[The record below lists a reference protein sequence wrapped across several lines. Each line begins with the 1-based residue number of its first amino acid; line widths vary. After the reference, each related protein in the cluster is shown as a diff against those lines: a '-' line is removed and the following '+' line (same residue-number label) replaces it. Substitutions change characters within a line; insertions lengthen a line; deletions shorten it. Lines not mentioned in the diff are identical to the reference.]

1 MWIKSSKR
9 LLTVY
14 GEIRLYVTDI
24 AYDRNQLPYRIY
36 LFVSHL
42 GTEIELT
49 VRNILATRRMRS
61 HKAVL
66 HEVSFDA
73 GLDFLLVL
81 DNRRGNHF
89 IYCRSDTY
97 QQLIDRALPPSKL
110 RSPDIDNQDPASI
123 PATSALDIL
132 DRKNKIIMLDSAY
145 IPVCYTELESWLK
158 HHEVIVSPY
167 YADRLHAVVEDKAQ
181 LQHVL
186 DAIERLDAMPGSK
199 LITDQFVDVTLA
211 PYDTSDYSDDN
222 TYLQALAHQLPV
234 TVSQI
239 VFVTGDSQWSMKWR
253 LQGFSVIDPAGLSDG
268 LTGSADADPQSTY
281 EAAANP
287 SQLLDSGL
295 PPRKDKHSGHS
306 RSRSARGSRARSLL
320 NFFFIFIL

>member
-49 VRNILATRRMRS
+49 VRTIIATRRMRS

-66 HEVSFDA
+66 HEFTSDT
-73 GLDFLLVL
+73 GLVFLLML

-97 QQLIDRALPPSKL
+97 QQLIDRAIPPSTI
-110 RSPDIDNQDPASI
+110 RSSDIDNQDPTSI
-123 PATSALDIL
+123 PARTTLDFHGM
-132 DRKNKIIMLDSAY
+132 KNKIIMLDSTS
-145 IPVCYTELESWLK
+145 IPVCYTQLEPWLK
-158 HHEVIVSPY
+158 RHEVILSPY
-167 YADRLHAVVEDKAQ
+167 YADRLHAVMEDQAQ
-181 LQHVL
+181 LQHIL
-186 DAIERLDAMPGSK
+186 DAIARVSAMPGSK
-199 LITDQFVDVTLA
+199 LITNQFVDVTRA
-211 PYDTSDYSDDN
+211 PYDTRDYSDDN
-222 TYLQALAHQLPV
+222 TYLQALAQQLPV

-253 LQGFSVIDPAGLSDG
+253 LQGYLVIDPAGLPDG
-268 LTGSADADPQSTY
+268 LTDPAGTEHQSSY

-287 SQLLDSGL
+287 GKLLDSGL

-306 RSRSARGSRARSLL
+306 RTRSTRGSKARSLL
-320 NFFFIFIL
+320 NFFPFTL

>member
-36 LFVSHL
+36 LYVSHL

-49 VRNILATRRMRS
+49 VRSILATRRMRS

-66 HEVSFDA
+66 HEISSDT
-73 GLDFLLVL
+73 GLVFLLVL

-89 IYCRSDTY
+89 IYCRSDAY
-97 QQLIDRALPPSKL
+97 QQLIDRAIPPSRL
-110 RSPDIDNQDPASI
+110 RSSDIDNQDPTSI
-123 PATSALDIL
+123 PATAALDIH
-132 DRKNKIIMLDSAY
+132 RMKNKIIMLDSAY
-145 IPVCYTELESWLK
+145 IPACYTELESWLT

-167 YADRLHAVVEDKAQ
+167 YADRLHAIISDKSK
-181 LQHVL
+181 LQEML
-186 DAIERLDAMPGSK
+186 SSIERLSAVPGSK

-211 PYDTSDYSDDN
+211 PYDTRDYSDDN
-222 TYLQALAHQLPV
+222 AYLQALAQQLPV

-239 VFVTGDSQWSMKWR
+239 VFVTGDSQWSMNLR
-253 LQGFSVIDPAGLSDG
+253 LQGYSVFDPAGLSNG
-268 LTGSADADPQSTY
+268 LPGSASADHQEAY
-281 EAAANP
+281 EAAASP
-287 SQLLDSGL
+287 SRLLDSGL
-295 PPRKDKHSGHS
+295 PPRSDKHLGQS
-306 RSRSARGSRARSLL
+306 RSRSERGSKARSLI
-320 NFFFIFIL
+320 NFFFTFMV